1 MKLSGTLVLL
11 LLSMTLVMLALG
23 FLAGQRHGRT
33 LEDKQSYQSDMDAYC
48 AAKMND
54 GYLSTLSADERQ
66 SLHDQAFF
74 SRKLHTCLQT
84 ESTVDGKP
92 DAMNFTIGDI
102 THGFLAAP
110 KWHAY
115 DRPLHTSQTNYGNDH
130 HLYAEGYWAPVSSD
144 PGQKSVSDSN
154 TVKLSCD
161 YGDKTIDGANTCTET
176 QGYTQMGTISTDT
189 QTYHVASWV
198 NDEVIA
204 TDVEHGLSGSTTT
217 TLIIHP
223 QANEIEVVDRTR
235 MNDKQPDLMKGS
247 EGKSFGDHFEL
258 HGGMYQF
265 GTAGVFFQCDEA
277 GVVTDM
283 RLDVVERYHGDVY
296 TVPNKE
302 WNAGSTSPSKF
313 TAQESDAAMKKKL
326 DELR

>member
-1 MKLSGTLVLL
+1 
-11 LLSMTLVMLALG
+11 
-23 FLAGQRHGRT
+23 
-33 LEDKQSYQSDMDAYC
+33 
-48 AAKMND
+48 MN
-54 GYLSTLSADERQ
+54 Y
-66 SLHDQAFF
+66 
-74 SRKLHTCLQT
+74 
-84 ESTVDGKP
+84 TVS
-92 DAMNFTIGDI
+92 DI

-115 DRPLHTSQTNYGNDH
+115 DQPLHVIQTNYGNDH

-144 PGQKSVSDSN
+144 PGQKPVADSN

-161 YGDKTIDGANTCTET
+161 YGDRTIDGANTCTET

-189 QTYHVASWV
+189 QTYHVASWA

-204 TDVEHGLSGSTTT
+204 TDVEHGVSGSTAT

-235 MNDKQPDLMKGS
+235 MDDKQPDLMKGA
-247 EGKSFGDHFEL
+247 EGKTFGDHYEL
-258 HGGMYQF
+258 HGGMFQF
-265 GTAGVFFQCDEA
+265 ATAGVFFQCDEA

-283 RLDVVERYHGDVY
+283 RLDVVQQHHGDVY
-296 TVPNKE
+296 MVPNKE
-302 WNAGSTSPSKF
+302 WNAGSTSSKKF
-313 TAQESDAAMKKKL
+313 SAQECDQAMKKKL